1 MDTTSDTETAIG
13 AKQARLRRDFWPKLK
28 RNLARVPFAED
39 LVAAYFCALDPA
51 TPVRSKA
58 ILLGALAYF
67 VMPADMV
74 PDVILALGFVDDA
87 AVIMAAVNAIK
98 PNLKEH
104 HRQRARAVLARARAG
119 DPIEAEA
126 EAEAEPSS

>member
-1 MDTTSDTETAIG
+1 MDTTSDTENGLKAR
-13 AKQARLRRDFWPKLK
+13 QARLRRDFWPKLR
-28 RNLARVPFAED
+28 RNLARLPFAED

-74 PDVILALGFVDDA
+74 PDFILALGFVDDA

-104 HRQRARAVLARARAG
+104 HRQRAREVLARARAG

-126 EAEAEPSS
+126 EAEPS